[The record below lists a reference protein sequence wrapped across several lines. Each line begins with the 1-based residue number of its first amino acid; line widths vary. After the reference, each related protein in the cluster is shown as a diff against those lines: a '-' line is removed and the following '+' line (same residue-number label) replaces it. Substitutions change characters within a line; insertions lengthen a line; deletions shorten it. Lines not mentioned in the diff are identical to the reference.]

1 MSQTGLS
8 LRGKFSNEYV
18 SRIEKN
24 KPILIEE
31 FISTFCKALNCT
43 RNEFFGIKEHIDDT
57 FIEHELY
64 KRLIKAIGVL
74 PPERQVEEIMKIEV
88 SAKSI
93 LKNITK

>member
-8 LRGKFSNEYV
+8 LKVKLSDECV
-18 SRIEKN
+18 SQIKNN

-43 RNEFFGIKEHIDDT
+43 RNEFFGIKEHVDDT
-57 FIEHELY
+57 FIEHELH
-64 KRLIKAIGVL
+64 KRLINAIGVL
-74 PPERQVEEIMKIEV
+74 SPERQVEEIMKIEI

>member
-8 LRGKFSNEYV
+8 LKVKLSDECV
-18 SRIEKN
+18 SQIKNN

-43 RNEFFGIKEHIDDT
+43 RNEFFGIKEHVDDT
-57 FIEHELY
+57 FIEHELH

-74 PPERQVEEIMKIEV
+74 SPERQVEEIMKIEI

>member
-8 LRGKFSNEYV
+8 LKVKLSDECV
-18 SRIEKN
+18 SQIKNN

-31 FISTFCKALNCT
+31 FISTFCEALNCT
-43 RNEFFGIKEHIDDT
+43 RNEFFGIKEHVDDT
-57 FIEHELY
+57 FIEHELH

-74 PPERQVEEIMKIEV
+74 SPERQVEEIMKIEI